1 MAEKEDGTGGKC
13 VRFVELIFF
22 KLRVLILLALGVFTV
37 IMGTYAVQLKMDAG
51 FFKQVPTQHPYIQTF
66 FEYQDEVPGANL
78 ILVAVRARDGDI
90 WNANFLKTLHAVTE
104 EVTFLP
110 GVRRTKVRSL
120 WSPLTRVTENT
131 EFGIQSDQVIPSD
144 ITPDALSPA
153 TIEGIRDRAMNGGH
167 QGTLFANDDSGALVI
182 AELQE
187 VDTRTGERLD
197 YLDLAARLES
207 QVREAFQSDTTTVE
221 IIGFA
226 KFVGDLAD
234 GASDVLIYFAYAF
247 LLTALAVYAYIRSTW
262 LAALAVFCSLVS
274 VVWQFG
280 LLNIMGFG
288 LDPLAVLVP
297 FLVYAIGVSHG
308 VQQINL
314 IASEVSDGAT
324 SEAAARTTFSKLLIP
339 GSMALITDLVGFMT
353 LYLIPID
360 VIREL
365 AIMASLGVALK
376 IITNLIMLPLLATY
390 LPQNPT
396 YAFTYRRIRVR
407 REAAMR
413 FLARV
418 ANPRNSAIVLIVFT
432 ALLCTAIYQTRERHI
447 GDLTSGFSELWPN
460 ARYNVDTAA
469 IVEDFSISVD
479 ALVIVVE
486 TPEDGCVDYPT
497 MQIVDRFSSHMDN
510 VEGVSSV
517 QSLPRS
523 ARTVAAIWREGNL
536 KWQDLPRSTSGLVQ
550 TTSHVEPSTGLLNE
564 TCRILPVIVYMD
576 DHKATSIARVISAV
590 ENFSETDEKL
600 GERTDMRIRLGMG
613 GVGVMAATNQVI
625 ESSELPML
633 LWVYI
638 AIIVLVLIAYRDWRA
653 VICCCMP
660 LLLATFLGYWF
671 MTWIG
676 IGLKVSTLPVL
687 VLATGIGV
695 DYAFYIYSRL
705 QIFLDQGKSLAEA
718 YTLALEQIGVAVVF
732 TALTL
737 AGGVAT
743 WASSSLKLQAD
754 MGILLAFM
762 FMINMV
768 SAILALPAFAV
779 TLDRLVPRRQIVL
792 QQP

>member
-1 MAEKEDGTGGKC
+1 MK
-13 VRFVELIFF
+13 FVELVVF
-22 KLRVLILLALGVFTV
+22 KLRLVILLALAAFTIVMGV
-37 IMGTYAVQLKMDAG
+37 YATQLRMDAG
-51 FFKQVPTQHPYIQTF
+51 FFKQVPTEHPYIQTF

-78 ILVAVRARDGDI
+78 VLVAVRVESGDI
-90 WNANFLKTLHAVTE
+90 WQPGFLKTLHAVTE
-104 EVTFLP
+104 EITFLP

-120 WSPLTRVTENT
+120 WAPTTRVTENT
-131 EFGIQSDQVIPSD
+131 EYGIESQQVIPSH
-144 ITPDALSPA
+144 ITPDGLTSDQ
-153 TIEGIRDRAMNGGH
+153 IEGIRDRAMNGGH
-167 QGTLFANDDSGALVI
+167 QGTLFANDNSGALVI

-187 VDTRTGERLD
+187 IDPLTRERLD
-197 YLDLAARLES
+197 YLDLATRLEA
-207 QVREAFQSDTTTVE
+207 QVRTPFQSDNTRIE

-234 GASDVLIYFAYAF
+234 GAGDVFLYFGYAF
-247 LLTALAVYAYIRSTW
+247 LLTGLAVYAYVRSAW
-262 LAALAVFCSLVS
+262 LAFLAIFCSLIS

-314 IASEVSDGAT
+314 IASEVSDGA
-324 SEAAARTTFSKLLIP
+324 SSMDAAKLTFTRLLVP
-339 GSMALITDLVGFMT
+339 GSMALVTDLVGFLT

-376 IITNLIMLPLLATY
+376 IVTNLIMLPLLASY
-390 LPQNPT
+390 LPANPT
-396 YAFTYRRIRVR
+396 YAFTYRRVRVR

-413 FLARV
+413 FIARV
-418 ANPRNSAIVLIVFT
+418 AKPQNATAVLVVFAI
-432 ALLCTAIYQTRERHI
+432 LLGTAIYQTRERHI
-447 GDLTSGFSELWPN
+447 GDLVPGFSELWPSS
-460 ARYNVDTAA
+460 RYNVDTAS
-469 IVEDFSISVD
+469 IVTDFSISVD
-479 ALVIVVE
+479 ALIIVVE
-486 TPEDGCVDYPT
+486 TPVDGCVDYPT
-497 MQIVDRFSSHMDN
+497 MRLVDRFSSHMEN
-510 VEGVSSV
+510 VPGVTSV
-517 QSLPRS
+517 QSLPVS
-523 ARTVAAIWREGNL
+523 ARSVSAIWREGNL
-536 KWQDLPRSTSGLVQ
+536 KWQDLPRTQSDLIR
-550 TTSHVEPSTGLLNE
+550 TTSHIEPSSGLLNE
-564 TCRILPVIVYMD
+564 TCTILPVIVYMD
-576 DHKATSIARVISAV
+576 DHIATTIDQVIGAV
-590 ENFSETDEKL
+590 ETFIATDREL
-600 GERTDMRIRLGMG
+600 ATRDDINIRLGMG
-613 GVGVMAATNQVI
+613 GVGVMAATNEVI
-625 ESSELPML
+625 ETSELPML

-638 AIIVLVLIAYRDWRA
+638 AIIFLVLIAYRDWRA

-671 MTWIG
+671 MTWLG

-705 QIFLDQGKSLAEA
+705 NIFLDQGKSLQEA

-762 FMINMV
+762 FMANMV
-768 SAILALPAFAV
+768 AAIIALPAFAV
-779 TLDRLVPRRQIVL
+779 TLDRFVPRSRVA
-792 QQP
+792 PSPE